1 MPCYIRPKVDEKK
14 IKEGTISMKQKKLL
28 KYILIAMISGI
39 LIGWAFH
46 STLTTAQTTE
56 LAAYFKIVLVLS
68 QWENPHRW
76 DQLP

>member
-1 MPCYIRPKVDEKK
+1 MPCYIRPKADEKK

-46 STLTTAQTTE
+46 SL
-56 LAAYFKIVLVLS
+56 
-68 QWENPHRW
+68 
-76 DQLP
+76 